1 MDEPV
6 PLLYYD
12 DEEDNDASSLP
23 LLPEV
28 AHSSLAP
35 IGRNVLPSAA
45 PVDHSVLPSAA
56 PVDHNVLPST
66 APVDHSVLPSQFV
79 FGDGTTKAHPSISG
93 RLAPIVDWNNGT
105 YKGR

>member
-35 IGRNVLPSAA
+35 IGRNVLSSAA
-45 PVDHSVLPSAA
+45 PVDHS
-56 PVDHNVLPST
+56 VLPST

>member
-35 IGRNVLPSAA
+35 IGRNVLSSAA
-45 PVDHSVLPSAA
+45 PVDHS
-56 PVDHNVLPST
+56 VLPST

-93 RLAPIVDWNNGT
+93 LAPIVDWNNGT

>member
-35 IGRNVLPSAA
+35 IGRNVLSSAA
-45 PVDHSVLPSAA
+45 PVDHSVLS
-56 PVDHNVLPST
+56 ST